1 MRHEAI
7 HILAFSHRRRSHR
20 KNHLCNPATDLL
32 NYMKFGNIIADMYK
46 RILDLREILK
56 HKSVFLFGPRQTGK
70 STLVRETFPDAAFYD
85 LLEADTFRE
94 LSARPEYLRQ
104 TLNPQQAVLV
114 VDEIQKLPALLDE
127 IQLLIERNKKLR
139 VVLTGSSARKLKRGA
154 ANLLGGRAWVCRLH
168 PLVSPELSYG
178 RLLDRLNRGSLPP
191 FIDSEHSVE
200 DLKAYV
206 GTYLRE
212 EIRAEGLTRSIENF
226 SRFLE
231 IAGLTSGEQINFAAV
246 ANDAGFPPRTVRE
259 HYQILE
265 DTLVGYQLPAYQKT
279 SKRKPVATAK
289 FYFFDVGVAN
299 TLKRTPVIVEGSE
312 AYGRALEHLIFLELR
327 SFLDY
332 RRLDHDLTYWR
343 SRSQFEVDFVVG
355 DKFGIEVKAKS
366 RVSPR
371 DYKGLAALNEEIRLK
386 RKIVICRENRQRRDD
401 DGTEI
406 MPPSQF
412 LKALWAGNLID

>member
-1 MRHEAI
+1 
-7 HILAFSHRRRSHR
+7 
-20 KNHLCNPATDLL
+20 
-32 NYMKFGNIIADMYK
+32 MKSGNVAAGMYK
-46 RILDLREILK
+46 RILNLREIIK

-70 STLVRETFPDAAFYD
+70 STLVRETFPEAAFYD

-104 TLNPQQAVLV
+104 TLNPQQLLVV

-139 VVLTGSSARKLKRGA
+139 VILTGSSARKLKRGA
-154 ANLLGGRAWVCRLH
+154 ANLLGGRAWICRLH
-168 PLVSPELSYG
+168 PLVSAELSRP
-178 RLLDRLNRGSLPP
+178 RLVDRLNRGSLPA
-191 FIDSEHSVE
+191 IVDSRHYQE

-206 GTYLRE
+206 GTYLTE

-231 IAGLTSGEQINFAAV
+231 VAGLTSGEQVNFTAV
-246 ANDAGFPPRTVRE
+246 ASDAGFPPRTVRE

-265 DTLVGYQLPAYQKT
+265 DTLVGHQLPAYRKT
-279 SKRKPVATAK
+279 SKRKPVVTAK
-289 FYFFDVGVAN
+289 FYIFDVGVAN
-299 TLKRTPVIVEGSE
+299 ILKRTTVIEEGSD
-312 AYGRALEHLIFLELR
+312 AYGRALKHLIFLELR

-332 RRLDHDLTYWR
+332 HRLNHELTYWR
-343 SRSQFEVDFVVG
+343 SRSQFEVDFLVG
-355 DKFGIEVKAKS
+355 DEVGIEVKSKA

-371 DYKGLAALNEEIRLK
+371 DYKGLYALSEERKLK
-386 RKIVICRENRQRRDD
+386 RKIVICRERRRRRAD

-406 MPPSQF
+406 IPPIQF
-412 LKALWAGNLID
+412 LNELWTGKLLD

>member
-1 MRHEAI
+1 
-7 HILAFSHRRRSHR
+7 
-20 KNHLCNPATDLL
+20 
-32 NYMKFGNIIADMYK
+32 MKFGNMVADMYG
-46 RILDLREILK
+46 RALDLREILK
-56 HKSVFLFGPRQTGK
+56 HKSIFLFGPRQTGK
-70 STLVRETFPDAAFYD
+70 STLVRQVFPEAAFYD

-104 TLNPQQAVLV
+104 TLSPQQSVV
-114 VDEIQKLPALLDE
+114 IVDEIQKLPALLDE
-127 IQLLIERNKKLR
+127 IQLLLERNKQLR
-139 VVLTGSSARKLKRGA
+139 AVLTGSSARKLKRGA

-168 PLVSPELSYG
+168 PLMSVELNHE
-178 RLLDRLNRGSLPP
+178 RLLDRLNRGSLPSI
-191 FIDSEHSVE
+191 IDSEHYKD

-206 GTYLRE
+206 GTYLQE

-231 IAGLTSGEQINFAAV
+231 VAGLTSGEQINFSAV

-289 FYFFDVGVAN
+289 FFFFDVGVAN
-299 TLKRTPVIVEGSE
+299 TLKRIPAIEEGSD

-332 RRLDHDLTYWR
+332 RRLDYELTYWR
-343 SRSQFEVDFVVG
+343 SQSQFEVDFVVG
-355 DKFGIEVKAKS
+355 DEIGIEVKSKA
-366 RVSPR
+366 RVNPR
-371 DYKGLAALNEEIRLK
+371 DYKGLNVIAEEVGLK
-386 RKIVICRENRQRRDD
+386 RKIVVCGEKMRRRAD
-401 DGTEI
+401 DGAEI
-406 MPPSQF
+406 MPPAEF
-412 LKALWAGNLID
+412 LRELWSGNVIG

>member
-1 MRHEAI
+1 
-7 HILAFSHRRRSHR
+7 
-20 KNHLCNPATDLL
+20 
-32 NYMKFGNIIADMYK
+32 MKFGNIVADMYK
-46 RILDLREILK
+46 RVLDLKEILK
-56 HKSVFLFGPRQTGK
+56 HKSIFLFGPRQTGK
-70 STLVRETFPDAAFYD
+70 TTLVRQAFPDAAFYD

-104 TLNPQQAVLV
+104 TLSPQQPLVV

-127 IQLLIERNKKLR
+127 VQLLIERNKKLR
-139 VVLTGSSARKLKRGA
+139 VILTGSSARKLRRGA

-168 PLVSPELSYG
+168 PLVTPELDG
-178 RLLDRLNRGSLPP
+178 PRLLDRLNRGSLPSI
-191 FIDSEHSVE
+191 IDSEHYRE

-212 EIRAEGLTRSIENF
+212 EIRAEGLTRSIEDF

-231 IAGLTSGEQINFAAV
+231 VAGLTAGEQINFSAV
-246 ANDAGFPPRTVRE
+246 ASDAGYPPRTVRE

-265 DTLVGYQLPAYQKT
+265 DTLVGHQLPAYRKT

-299 TLKRTPVIVEGSE
+299 TLKRTPIIEEGSD

-332 RRLDHDLTYWR
+332 HRLDHELTYWR

-355 DKFGIEVKAKS
+355 DQVGIEVKSKG

-371 DYKGLAALNEEIRLK
+371 DYKGLSALTEEVRLK
-386 RKIVICRENRQRRDD
+386 RKIVICGERMLRRAD

-406 MPPSQF
+406 IPPALF
-412 LKALWAGNLID
+412 LKELWSGKLL

>member
-1 MRHEAI
+1 M
-7 HILAFSHRRRSHR
+7 
-20 KNHLCNPATDLL
+20 N
-32 NYMKFGNIIADMYK
+32 FGNIVADMYK
-46 RILDLREILK
+46 RVLDLKEILK
-56 HKSVFLFGPRQTGK
+56 HKSIFLFGPRQTGK
-70 STLVRETFPDAAFYD
+70 TTLVRQAFPDAAFYD

-104 TLNPQQAVLV
+104 TLSPQQPLVV

-127 IQLLIERNKKLR
+127 VQLLIERNKKLR
-139 VVLTGSSARKLKRGA
+139 VILTGSSARKLRRGA

-168 PLVSPELSYG
+168 PLVTPELDG
-178 RLLDRLNRGSLPP
+178 PRLLDRLNRGSLPSI
-191 FIDSEHSVE
+191 IDSEHYRE

-212 EIRAEGLTRSIENF
+212 EIRAEGLTRSIEDF

-231 IAGLTSGEQINFAAV
+231 VAGLTAGEQINFSAV
-246 ANDAGFPPRTVRE
+246 ASDAGYPPRTVRE

-265 DTLVGYQLPAYQKT
+265 DTLVGHQFPAYRKT

-299 TLKRTPVIVEGSE
+299 TLKRTPIIEEGSD

-332 RRLDHDLTYWR
+332 HRLDHELTYWR

-355 DKFGIEVKAKS
+355 DQVGIEVKSKG

-371 DYKGLAALNEEIRLK
+371 DYKGLSALTEEVRLK
-386 RKIVICRENRQRRDD
+386 RKIVICGERMRRRAD

-406 MPPSQF
+406 IPPALF
-412 LKALWAGNLID
+412 LKELWSGKLL

>member
-1 MRHEAI
+1 MQFGSIVACMYPRA
-7 HILAFSHRRRSHR
+7 
-20 KNHLCNPATDLL
+20 L
-32 NYMKFGNIIADMYK
+32 N
-46 RILDLREILK
+46 LREIVK
-56 HKSVFLFGPRQTGK
+56 HKSIFLLGPRQTGK
-70 STLVRETFPDAAFYD
+70 STLVRQAFPEAAVYD

-94 LSARPEYLRQ
+94 LTARPEYIRQ
-104 TLNPQQAVLV
+104 TLSPQQRFLI

-127 IQLLIERNKKLR
+127 IQLLIERNKQLR
-139 VVLTGSSARKLKRGA
+139 VILTGSSARKLKRGA

-168 PLVSPELSYG
+168 PLVSAELDKP
-178 RLLDRLNRGSLPP
+178 RLMDRLNRGSLPAV
-191 FIDSEHSVE
+191 IDSPHHSE

-231 IAGLTSGEQINFAAV
+231 VAGITSGEQINFSAV
-246 ANDAGFPPRTVRE
+246 ADDAGFPPRTVRE

-265 DTLVGYQLPAYQKT
+265 DTLVGYQLPAYQRT

-299 TLKRTPVIVEGSE
+299 VLKRNAVIEEGSD

-327 SFLDY
+327 AYLDY
-332 RRLDHDLTYWR
+332 RRLDDELTYWR

-355 DKFGIEVKAKS
+355 HTIGIEVKSKS
-366 RVSPR
+366 HVSPR
-371 DYKGLAALNEEIRLK
+371 DYKGLHALAEEVELK
-386 RKIVICRENRQRRDD
+386 RRIVICGEKMNRRTD
-401 DGTEI
+401 DGTDI
-406 MPPSQF
+406 MSPAAF
-412 LKALWAGNLID
+412 LKDLWAGNIL

>member
-1 MRHEAI
+1 
-7 HILAFSHRRRSHR
+7 
-20 KNHLCNPATDLL
+20 
-32 NYMKFGNIIADMYK
+32 MYK
-46 RILDLREILK
+46 RILDLKDVLK
-56 HKSVFLFGPRQTGK
+56 HKSIFLFGPRQTGK
-70 STLVRETFPDAAFYD
+70 STLVRETFPQAAYYD

-104 TLNPQQAVLV
+104 TLNPAQTVVV
-114 VDEIQKLPALLDE
+114 VDEVQKLPALLDE
-127 IQLLIERNKKLR
+127 IHLLIERNKKLR
-139 VVLTGSSARKLKRGA
+139 FVLTGSSARKLKRGS
-154 ANLLGGRAWVCRLH
+154 ANLLAGRAWVCRLH
-168 PLVSPELSYG
+168 PLVSVELNG
-178 RLLDRLNRGSLPP
+178 ARLLDRLNRGSLPAI
-191 FIDSEHSVE
+191 IDSERYKE

-206 GTYLRE
+206 GTYLHE

-231 IAGLTSGEQINFAAV
+231 VAGLTSGEQINFSAV
-246 ANDAGFPPRTVRE
+246 ASDAGFPPRTVRE

-289 FYFFDVGVAN
+289 FFFFDVGVAN
-299 TLKRTPVIVEGSE
+299 TLKRTGAIEAGSD
-312 AYGRALEHLIFLELR
+312 AYGRALEQLIFLELR

-332 RRLDHDLTYWR
+332 HRLDHELTYWR

-355 DKFGIEVKAKS
+355 DKVGIEVKSKG

-371 DYKGLAALNEEIRLK
+371 DYKGLNVLGEEIRLK
-386 RKIVICRENRQRRDD
+386 RKIVVCGEKVLRRAD

-406 MPPSQF
+406 MPPNHF
-412 LKALWAGNLID
+412 LKELWSGKILA